1 MPAFEKDAPRF
12 LIQTLGCKVNQY
24 DSERIRAQLMR
35 RGYVSIPPGDDSP
48 PDLIVVNTCS
58 VTSESDRKGRQAIRK
73 LIRRFP
79 QARVM
84 VTGCYSE
91 RKPEEIGQIGGVS
104 DIVPIEEQENW
115 VDCVAEEMGWGCE
128 DQDAIWD
135 AGRGIEGFEEHTRA
149 FVKVQDGCDMKC
161 TFCSIP
167 QSRGRAR
174 SRLQSEILD
183 ECAQLVRRGY
193 PEIVLCGVCIGH
205 YGFDRQTGLPD
216 LVRSISEISNLK
228 RLRISS
234 LEPQHASDELLEAM
248 KERTEVVCPHLH
260 LPLQSGSNRILRRMN
275 RSYRMEYFAERVQ
288 RARELLPDFE
298 LSTDIMTGFP
308 GETDED
314 FEASLQAVQ
323 QCQFSKVHSF
333 RFSTRA
339 DTPAARMKEHLPYE
353 IVETR
358 RRELDRLAAETSNAV
373 KRRYI
378 DRILSVLAESSDDV
392 MGTGFTANYLRV
404 EFRSD
409 RKIVPGKMAQVKIE
423 DLKKGKLMGKIVQ
436 E

>member
-1 MPAFEKDAPRF
+1 MSAIEKDAPRF

-35 RGYVSIPPGDDSP
+35 RGYRSVLPGGDGE
-48 PDLIVVNTCS
+48 PDLIIVNTCS

-73 LIRRFP
+73 LIRRYP

-91 RKPEEIGQIGGVS
+91 RKPEEIARIGGVNEV
-104 DIVPIEEQENW
+104 IPIEEQERW
-115 VDCVAEEMGWGCE
+115 VMRIADEMGWGCE
-128 DQDAIWD
+128 DQDVIWD
-135 AGRGIEGFEEHTRA
+135 AGQGIERFEEHTRA
-149 FVKVQDGCDMKC
+149 FVKIQDGCDLKC
-161 TFCSIP
+161 TYCSIP
-167 QSRGRAR
+167 QSRGSAR
-174 SRLQSEILD
+174 SRPLPEILE
-183 ECAQLVRRGY
+183 ECAQLVRSGY

-205 YGFDRQTGLPD
+205 YGRDSAIGLAN
-216 LVRSISEISNLK
+216 LVRAVSETNGLK

-234 LEPQHASDELLEAM
+234 LEPQHASDELLAVM
-248 KERTEVVCPHLH
+248 KERDEVICPHLH

-275 RSYRMEYFAERVQ
+275 RLYSMEYFAERAQ

-314 FEASLQAVQ
+314 FDASMQAVRL
-323 QCQFSKVHSF
+323 CRFNKVHSF
-333 RFSTRA
+333 RFSAREE
-339 DTPAARMKEHLPYE
+339 TPASRMKEHLTPD

-358 RRELDRLAAETSNAV
+358 RRELDRLAIETANAV

-378 DRILSVLAESSDDV
+378 GRSMEVLAESSDKET
-392 MGTGFTANYLRV
+392 GTGFTGNYLRV
-404 EFRSD
+404 DFISAHT
-409 RKIVPGKMAQVKIE
+409 ISPGELVRVKMN
-423 DLKKGKLMGKIVQ
+423 DLKKGRLTGKEIL
-436 E
+436 